1 MLVQRRAHDVR
12 DRAAPLD
19 VVREH
24 GAAQVEVAVAQ
35 PALLARLQR
44 TETVSGHG
52 RRYVRRDMKDTKA
65 WTQETSPKTRST
77 GRKIVAA
84 CVCV

>member
-24 GAAQVEVAVAQ
+24 GAAQVEIAVAQ

-44 TETVSGHG
+44 T
-52 RRYVRRDMKDTKA
+52 
-65 WTQETSPKTRST
+65 
-77 GRKIVAA
+77 
-84 CVCV
+84 